1 MPGLLRLAVAQV
13 RRDRIL
19 LPIWILGIGLL
30 GFATAGAVSSEF
42 SEEGDRRAIMAVA
55 TANPSLLF
63 LRGLPDGSGMGAVV
77 FFQGYAFTALLA
89 GLMSTLLVV
98 RHTRADEEL
107 GRAELIGST
116 PLPRSA
122 SLGATLLVG
131 CAANLILAGCVAAG
145 CTAAGLP
152 GPGSLTAGAAVGT
165 VGLFF
170 VPVAGLMAQL
180 MPSGRSANGAAASL
194 VGAAY
199 LLRGV
204 GDALGT
210 PNTELTRVTSGWISV
225 LSPIGWGQRSRPF
238 TAPDLLPL
246 VALAVS
252 AAVLAVVVLL
262 IRGRRDLGAS
272 LLPERAGRPRAGA
285 GGRSLIGLAWNL
297 QRSTLIGWCVGA
309 AVMGGIAGGLG
320 PVVTDAVEGNNSLA
334 ELIGRLVPGIEAQI
348 VYVFTAALI
357 GIAGVLAAAAGIQ
370 GVLRMRAEEA
380 EGRAELLLAVPLSRT
395 SWLTANLVLALSSA
409 AAVAAVAGCAATLGF
424 WLAGMTG
431 TPGTELLAAS
441 LAHVPAAAVFVA
453 APAIAFATIPRWSAP
468 VGWGL
473 LVAGLIL
480 GQFGEL
486 LGLPEWLQALSP
498 FHHSPAMPVEAFD
511 PVPALSMTLI
521 ALAGVGLAAYL
532 IQHRDLTT

>member
-19 LPIWILGIGLL
+19 LPIWILGIALL
-30 GFATAGAVSSEF
+30 GFATASAVSSEF

-55 TANPSLLF
+55 AVNPSLLF
-63 LRGLPDGSGMGAVV
+63 LRGLPDGSGIGPVV

-89 GLMSTLLVV
+89 GLMSTFLVV
-98 RHTRADEEL
+98 RHTRTDEEL

-116 PLPRSA
+116 PLPRSTP
-122 SLGATLLVG
+122 LGATLLVG
-131 CAANLILAGCVAAG
+131 CAANLILAGCVAVGFA
-145 CTAAGLP
+145 AAGLP
-152 GPGSLTAGAAVGT
+152 GDGSLTAGAAVGA

-170 VPVAGLMAQL
+170 VPVAALMAQV
-180 MPSGRSANGAAASL
+180 MPSGRSANGAAAAL

-199 LLRGV
+199 LLRGI
-204 GDALGT
+204 GDAVGT
-210 PNTELTRVTSGWISV
+210 PNLELTRVTSGWISV

-238 TAPDLLPL
+238 TAPDLVPL
-246 VALAVS
+246 VVVVA
-252 AAVLAVVVLL
+252 AAVVLTVAVLL

-272 LLPERAGRPRAGA
+272 LLPERAGRARSGT
-285 GGRSLIGLAWNL
+285 GGQSLVGLAWNL
-297 QRSTLIGWCVGA
+297 QRPTLIGWCVGA

-334 ELIGRLVPGIEAQI
+334 ELIGRLVPGVEAQI
-348 VYVFTAALI
+348 VDVFTAALI

-370 GVLRMRAEEA
+370 CVLRMRAEEA
-380 EGRAELLLAVPLSRT
+380 EGRAELLLAVPRSRT
-395 SWLTANLVLALSSA
+395 SWLTANLALALASA
-409 AAVAAVAGCAATLGF
+409 VVVAAVAGSAAALGL
-424 WLAGMTG
+424 WLTGMTG

-453 APAIAFATIPRWSAP
+453 APALAFATVPRWSVP

-473 LVAGLIL
+473 LAAGLIL

-486 LGLPEWLQALSP
+486 LGLPEWLQAVSP

-511 PVPALSMTLI
+511 PMPALSMTLI
-521 ALAGVGLAAYL
+521 ALAGVGIAAYL
-532 IQHRDLTT
+532 IQRRDLTT